1 MIAKAPSL
9 NVSSRD
15 VSQSSSSSVF
25 FAAQTEFSDIDLPF
39 DEGVATFP

>member
-1 MIAKAPSL
+1 MMIAKAPSL

-25 FAAQTEFSDIDLPF
+25 FAEPEFSDIDLPF
-39 DEGVATFP
+39 DAGVATFP